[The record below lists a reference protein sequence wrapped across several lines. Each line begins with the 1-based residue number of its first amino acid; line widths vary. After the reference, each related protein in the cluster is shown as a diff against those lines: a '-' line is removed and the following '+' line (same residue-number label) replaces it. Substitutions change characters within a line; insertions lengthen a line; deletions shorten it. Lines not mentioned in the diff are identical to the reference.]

1 MLKQK
6 WYLIATVALAIL
18 LASTL
23 TACSTSKKE
32 KEIIAPD
39 FTLQTTNGETI
50 TLSKL
55 RGQPVMLI
63 FWSINCASC
72 KYQEPFLE
80 EFYAKQTNKSLKLIT
95 VNAGDPPFAV
105 EQHAASSNMTF
116 PILLD
121 TNRKVAR
128 DYGLP
133 GVPVTVFVD
142 SRGYITAYKIGPF
155 QSREDIEKA
164 VDSIWSLLTRT
175 S

>member
-1 MLKQK
+1 
-6 WYLIATVALAIL
+6 L
-18 LASTL
+18 LVLSL
-23 TACSTSKKE
+23 PACSNNKAKE
-32 KEIIAPD
+32 VIAPD
-39 FTLQTTNGETI
+39 FTLQTTDGETI

-55 RGQPVMLI
+55 RGQPVMLT
-63 FWSINCASC
+63 FWSINCSSC
-72 KYQEPFLE
+72 RYQEPFLQA
-80 EFYAKQTNKSLKLIT
+80 FYANQKNKSLKLIT
-95 VNAGDPPFAV
+95 VNAGDPALAV
-105 EQHAASSNMTF
+105 EQHAISSNMTF

-142 SRGYITAYKIGPF
+142 SRGYVAAYKIGPF

-164 VDSIWSLLTRT
+164 VDSIWSLLTKT